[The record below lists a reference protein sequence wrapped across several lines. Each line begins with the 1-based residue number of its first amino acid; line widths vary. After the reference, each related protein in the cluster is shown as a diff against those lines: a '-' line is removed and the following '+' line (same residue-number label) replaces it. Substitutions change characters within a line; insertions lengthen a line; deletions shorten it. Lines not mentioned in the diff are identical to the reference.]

1 MNVVCDTNPL
11 IYLLGEVEPYSEVVS
26 DILDGRQVWISVI
39 TELELFGKTGL
50 SDNEIQSINQMV
62 EQCFI
67 ADLNS
72 EIKQNTKRLMQQ
84 NSVKLADAIIAS
96 TSLYLDFPLITADK
110 NFTKLQDLDLIL
122 IE

>member
-1 MNVVCDTNPL
+1 
-11 IYLLGEVEPYSEVVS
+11 
-26 DILDGRQVWISVI
+26 
-39 TELELFGKTGL
+39 
-50 SDNEIQSINQMV
+50 MV
-62 EQCFI
+62 DQCFI

-72 EIKQNTKRLMQQ
+72 EIKQNTKRLIQQ